1 MEETPA
7 GRGLT
12 VAGGVAGMV
21 GALLVIVACAVP
33 YVHTADGSP
42 SLFNP
47 GYAGGI
53 WFAVEPIVVIL
64 IAIATGVVIVASSQR
79 ILQIAAGSILLAVG
93 VQTFFL
99 FVGYAGFDLSTTDRS
114 AAPGSAIGILGG
126 LCLTTG
132 GLLALIRAGWLDRP
146 SGP

>member
-1 MEETPA
+1 MPPTPA

-21 GALLVIVACAVP
+21 GALLVVVACAVP

-47 GYAGGI
+47 GYVGGI

-64 IAIATGVVIVASSQR
+64 IAVTTGVVIVASSQR
-79 ILQIAAGSILLAVG
+79 NLQLAAASILLAIG

-99 FVGYAGFDLSTTDRS
+99 FVGYAGFDLSTADRS

-132 GLLALIRAGWLDRP
+132 GLLALIRAGWVDQP

>member
-1 MEETPA
+1 MA
-7 GRGLT
+7 
-12 VAGGVAGMV
+12 AGGVAGII

-53 WFAVEPIVVIL
+53 WFAVEPIAVIL
-64 IAIATGVVIVASSQR
+64 IAISAGVVIVASTQR
-79 ILQIAAGSILLAVG
+79 SLQMAAAAILLATG

-99 FVGYAGFDLSTTDRS
+99 FVGYAGFDLSTSDRT
-114 AAPGSAIGILGG
+114 AAPGSAIGLVGG
-126 LCLTTG
+126 LCLATG
-132 GLLALIRAGWLDRP
+132 GLLALVRTGWWDRP
-146 SGP
+146 AGP